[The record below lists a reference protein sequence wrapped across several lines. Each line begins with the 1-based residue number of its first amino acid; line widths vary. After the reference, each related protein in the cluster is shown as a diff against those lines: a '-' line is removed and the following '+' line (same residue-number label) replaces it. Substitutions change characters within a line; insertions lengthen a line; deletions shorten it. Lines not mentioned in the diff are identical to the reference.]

1 MATELKSEEFTDR
14 LAPIFESVRLRL
26 PVQLRQR
33 NLDYFFPQWRKL
45 MGMGFARTWGIPDA
59 VLGCL
64 FTPDVFGGPPQAT
77 VPFWFSL
84 PGTKGTLDLLRA
96 AETAAKGAGCPR
108 ISISAY
114 CSLEGERIADLLKA
128 LGYVE
133 TERVHQKELNE

>member
-26 PVQLRQR
+26 PERLQQR
-33 NLDYFFPQWRKL
+33 NLGYFFPQWRKL
-45 MGMGFARTWGIPDA
+45 MTMGFARTWEIPNA

-64 FTPDVFGGPPQAT
+64 FTPDIFGGPPQAS

-84 PGTKGTLDLLRA
+84 PGTDGTLALLLA
-96 AETAAKGAGCPR
+96 AEAAAKGAGCPR
-108 ISISAY
+108 LSISAY
-114 CSLEGERIADLLKA
+114 CTLEGERIAELLKA
-128 LGYVE
+128 LGYAE